1 LKAAVFLIK
10 DGVLPSN
17 KAQGYFLRR
26 LIRRATVKLHELGAG
41 LDPATLFTIA
51 DQGVLGTYD
60 GLYFNRETDRNVIEN
75 ALSTEAKKFT
85 ASLEKGLRFFE
96 KQTSVDGKVAF
107 DLYQTYGFPLEITIE
122 MAQQRHQNID
132 IDQFK
137 AEFEKHQNLS
147 RSASAGMF
155 KGGLADHSEVT
166 TKYHTA
172 THLLQAALRKVLG
185 THVQQKGSNLTGE
198 RLRFDFSHNA
208 PMTTDEQHEVEQ
220 IVNDWIKADLPVTMK
235 MMNKQDALKSGAIA
249 FFLEKYPDEVSVY
262 TIGNDP
268 ENDWISK
275 EFCGGP
281 HVKST
286 GEIGPI
292 KLVKEQSTSAGVR
305 RIYMQLA

>member
-1 LKAAVFLIK
+1 
-10 DGVLPSN
+10 
-17 KAQGYFLRR
+17 
-26 LIRRATVKLHELGAG
+26 
-41 LDPATLFTIA
+41 
-51 DQGVLGTYD
+51 
-60 GLYFNRETDRNVIEN
+60 
-75 ALSTEAKKFT
+75 
-85 ASLEKGLRFFE
+85 
-96 KQTSVDGKVAF
+96 
-107 DLYQTYGFPLEITIE
+107 
-122 MAQQRHQNID
+122 M
-132 IDQFK
+132 
-137 AEFEKHQNLS
+137 
-147 RSASAGMF
+147 
-155 KGGLADHSEVT
+155 T